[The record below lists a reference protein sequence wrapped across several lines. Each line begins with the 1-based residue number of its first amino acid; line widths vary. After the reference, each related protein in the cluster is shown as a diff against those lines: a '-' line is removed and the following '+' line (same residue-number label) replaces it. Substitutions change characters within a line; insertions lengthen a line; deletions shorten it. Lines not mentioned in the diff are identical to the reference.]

1 MARINGI
8 NSDYKKMGDGIV
20 EVSPQP
26 SNLEL
31 KLFLCPYGEPNQLE
45 EESGVCTG
53 TEAACPHPAPKNG
66 HAMVA
71 LSQSEGIR
79 LQTDGN
85 NQLRLF
91 QTSDPSHPGSIHL
104 NPTNAG
110 EAKVNGDFRVDGEA
124 EFRGDFQVRTSN
136 GNTILIDVSSS
147 TVTVRNSSGAR
158 IVLKSNGD
166 MDLHTSGNN
175 GNVKVHGNLLVTGT
189 VTPNSP

>member
-8 NSDYKKMGDGIV
+8 NSDYKKTGESILPV
-20 EVSPQP
+20 EPPP

-45 EESGVCTG
+45 AESNVCTG
-53 TEAACPHPAPKNG
+53 TDTACPHSPQDSG
-66 HAMVA
+66 HAMVH
-71 LSQSEGIR
+71 LSQADGIR
-79 LQTDGN
+79 LQTDSD

-91 QTSDPSHPGSIHL
+91 QKDDQNFPGSIHL
-104 NPTNAG
+104 SPSSPG
-110 EAKVNGDFRVDGEA
+110 EAKVNGKLRVDGNFE
-124 EFRGDFQVRTSN
+124 VRTSN
-136 GNTILIDVSSS
+136 GNTVLINVTGS